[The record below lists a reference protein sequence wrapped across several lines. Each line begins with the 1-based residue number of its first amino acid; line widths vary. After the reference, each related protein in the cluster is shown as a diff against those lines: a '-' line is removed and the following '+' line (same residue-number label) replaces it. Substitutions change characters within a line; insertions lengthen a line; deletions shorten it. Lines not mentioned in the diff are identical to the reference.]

1 MRASLATEDKHLHAQ
16 AWIVLELPAL
26 LRPFMS
32 RHCYFVGSGK
42 PVNASGSPECGESRH
57 QRPRK
62 HQKVIGATHPDS
74 HQRTH
79 ERACAEARM
88 QARVAGNGHI
98 FISVASYRDP
108 ECGARSTQHATNG
121 MHVCIRDTSCSRRR
135 TPHHS
140 RY

>member
-16 AWIVLELPAL
+16 AWIVLDLPAL

-42 PVNASGSPECGESRH
+42 PVNASGFPERRERRH

-135 TPHHS
+135 TAYHS